1 MNKSNSQLP
10 LVSVIIPAYNAES
23 FIERTLKSVLCQT
36 YTNLEVI
43 VVDDGSKDKTFE
55 IVQSIAQKDSR
66 VRPIQQQNA
75 GVAAARN
82 LAIEKS
88 KGEYI
93 APIDAD
99 DIWYV
104 EKIEKQVK
112 CILNAEELVGLVYCL
127 AVDIDENDLII
138 GQCSVDSLFKP
149 EGKVYSALVFIN
161 FLGNASTPL
170 IRRTCFE
177 RVGGYSC
184 QLKQQAAQ
192 GCEDWDIY
200 LRIAECYEFRVVTE
214 FLVGYRQ
221 VIGSMGGNYKSMVKS
236 HELVMANV
244 RKLHPEIPARIY
256 HLSNIF
262 YYNYLIGKTYDC
274 GAYGNTLLC
283 LLMALKTDWAI
294 LLRPGVYLKAVS
306 CALKIAAYPITSLIW
321 PNHRSWV
328 QFKQSFIKVKP
339 TSKVEELSQQ
349 NSSIKKTIIWKPY
362 DLILSRRLNQIKQL
376 TGVN

>member
-1 MNKSNSQLP
+1 MNEINSQLP
-10 LVSVIIPAYNAES
+10 LVSVIIPAYNAEA
-23 FIERTLKSVLCQT
+23 FIERTLKSVICQT

-55 IVQSIAQKDSR
+55 IVQSIAQKDTR
-66 VRPIQQQNA
+66 VMLIQQQNA

-88 KGEYI
+88 QGEYI

-99 DIWYV
+99 DIWYT

-112 CILNAEELVGLVYCL
+112 CILNADESVGLVYSL

-149 EGKVYSALVFIN
+149 EGKIYPALVFIN

-177 RVGGYSC
+177 RVGGYNC

-200 LRIAECYEFRVVTE
+200 LRIAEYYEFRVIPE
-214 FLVGYRQ
+214 FLIGYRQ

-236 HELVMANV
+236 YELVMANV
-244 RKLHPEIPARIY
+244 RKLHPEIPASIY
-256 HLSNIF
+256 HLSAIF

-283 LLMALKTDWAI
+283 LLAALKTDWTI
-294 LLRPGVYLKAVS
+294 LLRPGVYVKAIACVF
-306 CALKIAAYPITSLIW
+306 KIAANPITSLIW
-321 PNHRSWV
+321 SNQRSWV
-328 QFKQSFIKVKP
+328 EFKQNFIKVKP
-339 TSKVEELSQQ
+339 TSKIEELNQQ
-349 NSSIKKTIIWKPY
+349 NTSLKKQILWKPY
-362 DLILSRRLNQIKQL
+362 DLILSKRLSHIKQL